1 MAVHVRVT
9 GLDDIR
15 RLIRANDR
23 KVRAATGRAITAEVV
38 ELGRRADEL
47 IPMDTGNLRNSQI
60 LKLPPPLGHSR
71 SIVGS
76 VEYGGT
82 AAPYALKQ
90 HEDLELWH
98 PPKPPGK
105 SKVGSKQG
113 TGPVAPGQGR
123 GPKFLEFPFK
133 RQQKRFSARLAARV
147 NRDLRV
153 GGGG

>member
-9 GLDDIR
+9 GMDDIR

-23 KVRAATGRAITAEVV
+23 KVIAATRRAVTAEVV

-105 SKVGSKQG
+105 SKVGKRQG

-123 GPKFLEFPFK
+123 GPKFLEHPFNK
-133 RQQKRFSARLAARV
+133 MKKTFA
-147 NRDLRV
+147 RDLTRHV
-153 GGGG
+153 KRTLGEYGTG

>member
-1 MAVHVRVT
+1 MALRVRIE
-9 GLDDIR
+9 GLNDIR
-15 RLIRANDR
+15 RLIAKNDR
-23 KVRAATGRAITAEVV
+23 KVIAATKMAVTEQVV
-38 ELGRRADEL
+38 ELGRKSDEL
-47 IPMDTGNLRNSQI
+47 VPFDTGNLMRSQT
-60 LKLPPPLGHSR
+60 LKLPTAFGKR
-71 SIVGS
+71 ITGS
-76 VEYGGT
+76 VSYGGS

-105 SKVGSKQG
+105 SKVGKRQG

-123 GPKFLEFPFK
+123 GPKFLEHPFK

-147 NRDLRV
+147 NRDLRL

>member
-9 GLDDIR
+9 GLNDIR

-47 IPMDTGNLRNSQI
+47 VPFDTGNLMRSQI
-60 LKLPPPLGHSR
+60 IKLPDPKGR
-71 SIVGS
+71 RIVGT
-76 VEYGGT
+76 VEYGGA
-82 AAPYALKQ
+82 AAPYALVQ
-90 HEDLELWH
+90 HEDLTLWH

-105 SKVGSKQG
+105 SKVGKRQG

-123 GPKFLEFPFK
+123 GPKFLEHPFNK
-133 RQQKRFSARLAARV
+133 MKKTFA
-147 NRDLRV
+147 RDLTRHV
-153 GGGG
+153 KRTLGEYGTG

>member
-1 MAVHVRVT
+1 MTVHVRVT

-15 RLIRANDR
+15 RLIRANNR
-23 KVRAATGRAITAEVV
+23 KVIAATRRSVTAEVV

-47 IPMDTGNLRNSQI
+47 VPFDTGNLMRSQVI
-60 LKLPPPLGHSR
+60 KLPTPKGH
-71 SIVGS
+71 SIVGT

-82 AAPYALKQ
+82 AAPYALVQ

-105 SKVGSKQG
+105 SKVGKRQG

-123 GPKFLEFPFK
+123 GPKFLEHPFK

-147 NRDLRV
+147 NRDLRL
-153 GGGG
+153 GGGV

>member
-1 MAVHVRVT
+1 MALRVRIE

-15 RLIRANDR
+15 RLIRVNDR
-23 KVRAATGRAITAEVV
+23 KVVGATKIAVTEQVV

-47 IPMDTGNLRNSQI
+47 VPFDTGNLMRSQVI
-60 LKLPPPLGHSR
+60 KLPTTFGR
-71 SIVGS
+71 SIVGT

-105 SKVGSKQG
+105 SKVGGHQG

-123 GPKFLEFPFK
+123 GPKFLEHPFNKMKKTFARDITRHVK
-133 RQQKRFSARLAARV
+133 RTL
-147 NRDLRV
+147 
-153 GGGG
+153 GEYGTG

>member
-1 MAVHVRVT
+1 MTVHVRVT

-15 RLIRANDR
+15 RLLRANDR

-47 IPMDTGNLRNSQI
+47 VPFDTGNLMRSQVI
-60 LKLPPPLGHSR
+60 KLPDPKGR
-71 SIVGS
+71 SIVGT
-76 VEYGGT
+76 VEYGGS
-82 AAPYALKQ
+82 AAPYALRQ

-105 SKVGSKQG
+105 SKVGKRQG

-123 GPKFLEFPFK
+123 GPKFLEHPFK
-133 RQQKRFSARLAARV
+133 RQQKLFSARLAARV
-147 NRDLRV
+147 NRDLRL
-153 GGGG
+153 GGR

>member
-47 IPMDTGNLRNSQI
+47 VPFDTGNLMRSQI
-60 LKLPPPLGHSR
+60 IKLPDPKGR
-71 SIVGS
+71 RIVGA

-82 AAPYALKQ
+82 AAPYALVQ
-90 HEDLELWH
+90 HEDLTLWH

-105 SKVGSKQG
+105 SKVGKRQG

-123 GPKFLEFPFK
+123 GPKFLEHPFK

-147 NRDLRV
+147 NRELRL
-153 GGGG
+153 GGGR

>member
-23 KVRAATGRAITAEVV
+23 KVIAATRRAVTAEVV

-47 IPMDTGNLRNSQI
+47 VPWDTGNLMRSQI
-60 LKLPPPLGHSR
+60 IKLPLRGTR

-105 SKVGSKQG
+105 SKVGKRQG

>member
-1 MAVHVRVT
+1 MALRVRIE

-15 RLIRANDR
+15 RLIRVNDR
-23 KVRAATGRAITAEVV
+23 KVVGATKIAVTEQVV

-47 IPMDTGNLRNSQI
+47 VPFDTGNLMRSQI
-60 LKLPPPLGHSR
+60 IKLPPPLGHSR

-82 AAPYALKQ
+82 AAPYALVQ
-90 HEDLELWH
+90 HEDLTLWH
-98 PPKPPGK
+98 PPKPPGR
-105 SKVGSKQG
+105 SKVGKRQG

-123 GPKFLEFPFK
+123 GPKFLEHPFK

-147 NRDLRV
+147 NRELRL
-153 GGGG
+153 GGGR

>member
-1 MAVHVRVT
+1 MAVSVRVT

-47 IPMDTGNLRNSQI
+47 VPFDTGNLMRSQI
-60 LKLPPPLGHSR
+60 IKLPTAFGR

-105 SKVGSKQG
+105 SKVGKRQG

-123 GPKFLEFPFK
+123 GPKFLEHPFNK
-133 RQQKRFSARLAARV
+133 MKKTFA
-147 NRDLRV
+147 RDLTRHV
-153 GGGG
+153 KRTLGEYGTG

>member
-1 MAVHVRVT
+1 MTVHVRVE
-9 GLDDIR
+9 GLADIR
-15 RLIRANDR
+15 RLIRANNR
-23 KVRAATGRAITAEVV
+23 KVIAATRRSVTAEVV

-47 IPMDTGNLRNSQI
+47 VPFDTGNLMRSQVI
-60 LKLPPPLGHSR
+60 KLPTPKGH
-71 SIVGS
+71 SIVGT

-105 SKVGSKQG
+105 SKVGKRQG

-123 GPKFLEFPFK
+123 GPKYLEYPFNK
-133 RQQKRFSARLAARV
+133 MKKTFARDITKYVKQALGGYGAA
-147 NRDLRV
+147 
-153 GGGG
+153 

>member
-1 MAVHVRVT
+1 MALRVRIE

-15 RLIRANDR
+15 RLIRVNDR
-23 KVRAATGRAITAEVV
+23 KVVGATKIAVTEQVV

-47 IPMDTGNLRNSQI
+47 VPFDTGNLMRSQI
-60 LKLPPPLGHSR
+60 IKLPTAFGR
-71 SIVGS
+71 SIVGT

-105 SKVGSKQG
+105 SKVGKRQG

-123 GPKFLEFPFK
+123 GPKFLEHPFNK
-133 RQQKRFSARLAARV
+133 MKKTFA
-147 NRDLRV
+147 RDLTRHV
-153 GGGG
+153 KRTLGEYGTG

>member
-47 IPMDTGNLRNSQI
+47 VPFDTGNLMRSQI
-60 LKLPPPLGHSR
+60 IKLPDPKGR
-71 SIVGS
+71 RIVGT

-90 HEDLELWH
+90 HEDLTLWH

-105 SKVGSKQG
+105 SKVGKRQG

-123 GPKFLEFPFK
+123 GPKFLEHPFNK
-133 RQQKRFSARLAARV
+133 MKKTFA
-147 NRDLRV
+147 RDLTRHV
-153 GGGG
+153 KRTLGEYGTG

>member
-1 MAVHVRVT
+1 MALRVRIE

-15 RLIRANDR
+15 RLIRVNDR
-23 KVRAATGRAITAEVV
+23 KVVGATKIAVTEQVV

-47 IPMDTGNLRNSQI
+47 VPFDTGNLMRSQVI
-60 LKLPPPLGHSR
+60 KLPTPKGH
-71 SIVGS
+71 SIVGT

-105 SKVGSKQG
+105 SKVGKRQG

-123 GPKFLEFPFK
+123 GPKFLEHPFK

-147 NRDLRV
+147 NRDLRL
-153 GGGG
+153 GGGV

>member
-1 MAVHVRVT
+1 MALRVRIE

-15 RLIRANDR
+15 RLIRVNDR
-23 KVRAATGRAITAEVV
+23 KVVGATKIAVTEQVV

-47 IPMDTGNLRNSQI
+47 VPFDTGNLMRSQI
-60 LKLPPPLGHSR
+60 IKLPLRGTR

-105 SKVGSKQG
+105 SKVGKRQG

-123 GPKFLEFPFK
+123 GPKFLEHPFK

-147 NRDLRV
+147 NRDLRL
-153 GGGG
+153 GGGV

>member
-1 MAVHVRVT
+1 MGVHVRVT

-23 KVRAATGRAITAEVV
+23 KVIAATRRAVTAEVV

-60 LKLPPPLGHSR
+60 IKLPPPLGHSR

-105 SKVGSKQG
+105 SIVKGRQG

-123 GPKFLEFPFK
+123 GPKYLEHPFK

>member
-1 MAVHVRVT
+1 MTVHVRVE
-9 GLDDIR
+9 GLDDLR

-23 KVRAATGRAITAEVV
+23 KVIAATRRAVTAEVV

-47 IPMDTGNLRNSQI
+47 VPFDTGNLMRSQI
-60 LKLPPPLGHSR
+60 IKLPLRGTR

-105 SKVGSKQG
+105 SKVGKRQG

-123 GPKFLEFPFK
+123 GPKFLEHPFNKMKKTFARDITRHVK
-133 RQQKRFSARLAARV
+133 RTL
-147 NRDLRV
+147 
-153 GGGG
+153 GEYGTG

>member
-1 MAVHVRVT
+1 MAVSVRVT
-9 GLDDIR
+9 GLDDLR

-23 KVRAATGRAITAEVV
+23 KVIAATRRAVTAEVV

-47 IPMDTGNLRNSQI
+47 VPWDTGNLMRSQI
-60 LKLPPPLGHSR
+60 IKLPKASGR
-71 SIVGS
+71 RIVGS

-105 SKVGSKQG
+105 SKDGGHQ
-113 TGPVAPGQGR
+113 
-123 GPKFLEFPFK
+123 PFK

>member
-1 MAVHVRVT
+1 MALRVRIE

-15 RLIRANDR
+15 RLIRVNDR
-23 KVRAATGRAITAEVV
+23 KVVGATKIAVTEQVV

-47 IPMDTGNLRNSQI
+47 VPFDTGNLMRSQVI
-60 LKLPPPLGHSR
+60 KLPTTFGR
-71 SIVGS
+71 SIVGT

-82 AAPYALKQ
+82 AAPYALVQ

-105 SKVGSKQG
+105 SKVGKRQG

-123 GPKFLEFPFK
+123 GPKFLEHPFNKMKKTFARDITRHVK
-133 RQQKRFSARLAARV
+133 RTL
-147 NRDLRV
+147 
-153 GGGG
+153 GEYGTG

>member
-1 MAVHVRVT
+1 MALRVRIE

-15 RLIRANDR
+15 RLIRVNDR
-23 KVRAATGRAITAEVV
+23 KVVGATKIAVTEQVV

-47 IPMDTGNLRNSQI
+47 VPFDTGNLMRSQI
-60 LKLPPPLGHSR
+60 IKLPTAFGR

-82 AAPYALKQ
+82 AAPYALVQ

-105 SKVGSKQG
+105 SKVGKRQG

-123 GPKFLEFPFK
+123 GPKFLEHPFK

-147 NRDLRV
+147 NRDLRL
-153 GGGG
+153 GGGV

>member
-1 MAVHVRVT
+1 MALRVRIE

-15 RLIRANDR
+15 RLIRVNDR
-23 KVRAATGRAITAEVV
+23 KVVGATKIAVTEQVV

-47 IPMDTGNLRNSQI
+47 VPFDTGNLMRSQI
-60 LKLPPPLGHSR
+60 IKLPTAFGR
-71 SIVGS
+71 SIVGT

-82 AAPYALKQ
+82 AAPYALVQ
-90 HEDLELWH
+90 HEDLTLWH

-105 SKVGSKQG
+105 SIVKGRQG

-123 GPKFLEFPFK
+123 GPKFLEHPFK

-147 NRDLRV
+147 NRELRL
-153 GGGG
+153 GGR

>member
-1 MAVHVRVT
+1 MALRVRIE

-15 RLIRANDR
+15 RLIRVNDR
-23 KVRAATGRAITAEVV
+23 KVVGATKIAVTEQVV

-47 IPMDTGNLRNSQI
+47 VPFDTGNLMRSQI
-60 LKLPPPLGHSR
+60 IKLPTAFGR

-82 AAPYALKQ
+82 AAPYALVQ

-105 SKVGSKQG
+105 SKVGKRQG

-123 GPKFLEFPFK
+123 GPKFLEHPFNK
-133 RQQKRFSARLAARV
+133 MKKTFA
-147 NRDLRV
+147 RDLTRHV
-153 GGGG
+153 KRTLGEYGTG

>member
-1 MAVHVRVT
+1 MALRVRIE

-15 RLIRANDR
+15 RLIRVNDR
-23 KVRAATGRAITAEVV
+23 KVVGATKIAVTEQVV

-47 IPMDTGNLRNSQI
+47 VPFDTGNLRNSQI

-123 GPKFLEFPFK
+123 GPKFLEHPFK

>member
-47 IPMDTGNLRNSQI
+47 VPIDTGNLRNSQI
-60 LKLPPPLGHSR
+60 IKLPDPKGR
-71 SIVGS
+71 RIVGT

-82 AAPYALKQ
+82 AAPYALVQ
-90 HEDLELWH
+90 HEDLTLWH

-105 SKVGSKQG
+105 SKVGKKQG

-123 GPKFLEFPFK
+123 GPKYLEHPFK

>member
-1 MAVHVRVT
+1 MTVHVRVE
-9 GLDDIR
+9 GLADIR
-15 RLIRANDR
+15 RLIRANNR
-23 KVRAATGRAITAEVV
+23 KVIAATRRSVTAEVV

-47 IPMDTGNLRNSQI
+47 VPFDTGNLMRSQI
-60 LKLPPPLGHSR
+60 IKLPTAFGR
-71 SIVGS
+71 SIVGT

-82 AAPYALKQ
+82 AAPYALVQ

-105 SKVGSKQG
+105 SKVGKRQG

-123 GPKFLEFPFK
+123 GPKFLEHPFK

-147 NRDLRV
+147 NRELRL
-153 GGGG
+153 GGGR

>member
-1 MAVHVRVT
+1 MALRVRIE

-15 RLIRANDR
+15 RLIRVNDR
-23 KVRAATGRAITAEVV
+23 KVVGATKIAVTEQVV

-47 IPMDTGNLRNSQI
+47 VPFDTGNLMRSQVI
-60 LKLPPPLGHSR
+60 KLPTTFGR
-71 SIVGS
+71 SIVGT

-105 SKVGSKQG
+105 SKVGKRQG

-123 GPKFLEFPFK
+123 GPKFLEHPFNKMKKTFARDITRHVK
-133 RQQKRFSARLAARV
+133 RTL
-147 NRDLRV
+147 
-153 GGGG
+153 GEYGTG

>member
-1 MAVHVRVT
+1 MALRVRIE

-15 RLIRANDR
+15 RLIRVNDR
-23 KVRAATGRAITAEVV
+23 KVVGATKIAVTEQVV

-47 IPMDTGNLRNSQI
+47 VPFDTGNLMRSQVI
-60 LKLPPPLGHSR
+60 TLPTTFGR
-71 SIVGS
+71 SIVGT

-105 SKVGSKQG
+105 SKVGKRQG

-123 GPKFLEFPFK
+123 GPKFLEHPFNKMKKTFARDITRHVK
-133 RQQKRFSARLAARV
+133 RTL
-147 NRDLRV
+147 
-153 GGGG
+153 GEYGTG

>member
-1 MAVHVRVT
+1 MALRVRIE

-15 RLIRANDR
+15 RLIRVNDR
-23 KVRAATGRAITAEVV
+23 KVVGATKIAVTEQVV

-47 IPMDTGNLRNSQI
+47 VPFDTGNLMRSQI
-60 LKLPPPLGHSR
+60 IKLPTAFGR

-105 SKVGSKQG
+105 SKVGKRQG

-123 GPKFLEFPFK
+123 GPKFLEHPFNK
-133 RQQKRFSARLAARV
+133 MKKTFA
-147 NRDLRV
+147 RDLTRHV
-153 GGGG
+153 KRTLGEYGTG

>member
-1 MAVHVRVT
+1 MAVSVRVT

-47 IPMDTGNLRNSQI
+47 VPIDTGNLMRSQVI
-60 LKLPPPLGHSR
+60 KLPDPKGR
-71 SIVGS
+71 RIVGT

-90 HEDLELWH
+90 HEDLTLWH

-105 SKVGSKQG
+105 SKVGKKQG

-123 GPKFLEFPFK
+123 GPKFLEHPFK

-147 NRDLRV
+147 NRELRL
-153 GGGG
+153 GGGR

>member
-1 MAVHVRVT
+1 MTVHVRVE
-9 GLDDIR
+9 GLADIR
-15 RLIRANDR
+15 RLIRANNR
-23 KVRAATGRAITAEVV
+23 KVIAATRRSVTAEVV

-47 IPMDTGNLRNSQI
+47 VPHDTGNLQRSQI
-60 LKLPPPLGHSR
+60 IKLPTPKGH

-82 AAPYALKQ
+82 AAPYTLKQ

-105 SKVGSKQG
+105 SKVGGHQG

-123 GPKFLEFPFK
+123 GPKFLEHPFK

-147 NRDLRV
+147 NRDLRL
-153 GGGG
+153 GGGV